1 MPAHAEPSS
10 ASTPAVA
17 YRVAAPDEL
26 AASDDLADARAH
38 VLAVRDAAQ
47 RKTRQRILA
56 FVDAHP
62 DALLRSCAPG
72 HLTGSA
78 LVVDPATRDVLVLH
92 HAKLRRWLQPGG
104 HADGDAN
111 LAAVALR
118 EATEE
123 TGIDGLRV
131 VVPAVDLD
139 VHLVDPPGEAP
150 HHHYDVRFLVLAP
163 PGATAVG
170 NHESTALRW
179 VAAGD
184 LDELGCDPGMHRLAT
199 AGLRA
204 LDRLTDDSHRDGG

>member
-1 MPAHAEPSS
+1 MTRLA
-10 ASTPAVA
+10 
-17 YRVAAPDEL
+17 RPDEL
-26 AASDDLADARAH
+26 HSSDDLDVARAH
-38 VLAVRDAAQ
+38 IGAVTAPALDAVR
-47 RKTRQRILA
+47 RRMLE

-78 LVVDPATRDVLVLH
+78 LVVDPQTRRVLVLH
-92 HAKLRRWLQPGG
+92 HTKLRRWLQPGG

-131 VVPAVDLD
+131 AVPAIDLD
-139 VHLVDPPGEAP
+139 VHLVEPPREAP
-150 HHHYDVRFLVLAP
+150 HHHHDVRFLVVAP
-163 PGATAVG
+163 PGATATG

-179 VAAGD
+179 VDA
-184 LDELGCDPGMHRLAT
+184 DELPALGCDVGLQRLAS
-199 AGLRA
+199 AA
-204 LDRLTDDSHRDGG
+204 LGALGSLDL